1 MTQLNSDLCFVF
13 TDTETTGLNIN
24 FSQIIQVGSLLTDE
38 SLVVEEEQDLSSK
51 LLPWVIPSPE
61 ALLVN
66 KKMECLS
73 DEGFSHYEMMVKLH
87 NDWSDWAKKRN
98 PVFITY
104 NGHKFDEELLRR
116 QFYWCLLD
124 PYITNTGGATRLDL
138 MYTFQVIANFFFDS
152 MVIPINEDG
161 DISLKLTDWAECND
175 IPTLNAH
182 DALADCYLMVNL
194 SRIIKK
200 KAKAAWDSSLQGSSK
215 DGNLRLLQ
223 SEPFAMLGEVIRKKK
238 FTYPVTFCGQNQKM
252 NNEVAVVDLY
262 YDPDSLDELTDS
274 ELLDQIGTSGTGIRK
289 LRINKSMPLI
299 EASNIPSI
307 QEYLDVPFEQ
317 LEERANKVRNN
328 TKFQKRV
335 TELMSNN
342 QPQYPPPKYIEQ
354 AVYSGFASNE
364 DKLWMERF
372 HSTPWEERYKLV
384 QGFEDVRYR
393 ELSER
398 LIFSRFHE
406 QLQGDD
412 KKKYD
417 SFIKQR
423 FYDKG
428 PWLDLTSAREKTS
441 SLLDKAIKENR
452 DEDKQLLE
460 KLLDK
465 LLETS
470 I

>member
-1 MTQLNSDLCFVF
+1 
-13 TDTETTGLNIN
+13 
-24 FSQIIQVGSLLTDE
+24 
-38 SLVVEEEQDLSSK
+38 
-51 LLPWVIPSPE
+51 
-61 ALLVN
+61 
-66 KKMECLS
+66 
-73 DEGFSHYEMMVKLH
+73 
-87 NDWSDWAKKRN
+87 
-98 PVFITY
+98 
-104 NGHKFDEELLRR
+104 
-116 QFYWCLLD
+116 
-124 PYITNTGGATRLDL
+124 
-138 MYTFQVIANFFFDS
+138 
-152 MVIPINEDG
+152 
-161 DISLKLTDWAECND
+161 
-175 IPTLNAH
+175 
-182 DALADCYLMVNL
+182 
-194 SRIIKK
+194 
-200 KAKAAWDSSLQGSSK
+200 
-215 DGNLRLLQ
+215 
-223 SEPFAMLGEVIRKKK
+223 
-238 FTYPVTFCGQNQKM
+238 
-252 NNEVAVVDLY
+252 
-262 YDPDSLDELTDS
+262 
-274 ELLDQIGTSGTGIRK
+274 
-289 LRINKSMPLI
+289 MPLI

-342 QPQYPPPKYIEQ
+342 QPKYPPPKYIEQ

-372 HSTPWEERYKLV
+372 HSTPWEERHKLV
-384 QGFEDVRYR
+384 QGFEDARYR

-460 KLLDK
+460 ELLDK